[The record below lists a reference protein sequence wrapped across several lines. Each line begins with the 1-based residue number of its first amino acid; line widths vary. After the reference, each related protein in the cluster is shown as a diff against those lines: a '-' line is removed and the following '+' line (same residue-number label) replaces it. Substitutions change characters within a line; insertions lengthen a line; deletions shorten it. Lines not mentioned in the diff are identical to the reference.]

1 MTRANDLDANATTT
15 YTYDSGGNITTVK
28 TYAYTTGTLGTVL
41 STINYTYPTNGWNDR
56 LDTYNGAKINYDA
69 IGNPTTYRDNMSFT
83 WELGRRLKTF
93 SAPSMNASYT
103 YNDAGIRTSKTVNG
117 TTTRYVVSGSQIL
130 RLTQGQNTMDFYY
143 DEAGQVYGLS
153 FNGTRYYYLR
163 NGQGDIVGIAN
174 TSGAQVVAYSY
185 DTWGKLLS
193 KTANSILADLNP
205 FRYRA
210 YCYDEESG
218 LYYLNSRYY
227 DPVTGRFI
235 NADSQVEVGND
246 LLGMN
251 MFAYCGNDP
260 VNRID
265 PSGHFWAELV
275 RFVEEVVAQA
285 VTMFKVLVPVYVGG
299 ALATQMDGPL
309 PYADLVVLGALAT
322 VTTAV
327 VGVAIYQASQSTTQS
342 ATLSQAKTK
351 TKDPEGPK
359 YWEAWLPKSVLG
371 APIQGRE
378 LTYPEARQRVANG
391 KSIICVDHAAALA
404 IAQAFPK
411 PEGPELSEGE
421 GYLWHYHVKN
431 REAGLHIW
439 FYGLPPLTV

>member
-193 KTANSILADLNP
+193 KTSGSILADLNP

-218 LYYLNSRYY
+218 LFYLNSRYY

-235 NADSQVEVGND
+235 NADGQMPGVGGLICSYNLFSYCVNNPVNKYDTSGKKPGDLFNRIEDAARDAALYMFDLGTFDNTWEYATSIYQVSVTETRYRLIPVYTPFLNFSLSKGFFIDFEITGYKLQSYKVTVTKYTYKTVRTQKQPTSVRVPSAPLLTTRVATIHTHPYNEGYAHWAFSSTDKENAASRGVPNFVYTAGGIIRRYDPSDGSDIVIFND
-246 LLGMN
+246 L
-251 MFAYCGNDP
+251 P
-260 VNRID
+260 
-265 PSGHFWAELV
+265 
-275 RFVEEVVAQA
+275 
-285 VTMFKVLVPVYVGG
+285 
-299 ALATQMDGPL
+299 
-309 PYADLVVLGALAT
+309 
-322 VTTAV
+322 
-327 VGVAIYQASQSTTQS
+327 
-342 ATLSQAKTK
+342 
-351 TKDPEGPK
+351 KDP
-359 YWEAWLPKSVLG
+359 
-371 APIQGRE
+371 
-378 LTYPEARQRVANG
+378 
-391 KSIICVDHAAALA
+391 H
-404 IAQAFPK
+404 
-411 PEGPELSEGE
+411 LS
-421 GYLWHYHVKN
+421 
-431 REAGLHIW
+431 
-439 FYGLPPLTV
+439 